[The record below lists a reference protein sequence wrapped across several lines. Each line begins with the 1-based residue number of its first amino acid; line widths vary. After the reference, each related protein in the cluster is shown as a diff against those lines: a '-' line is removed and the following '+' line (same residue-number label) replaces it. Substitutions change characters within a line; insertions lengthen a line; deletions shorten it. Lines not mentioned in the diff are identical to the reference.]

1 MKNSYKQTHVN
12 DSNISAQILVTTH
25 FQHLHVQVLETPPS
39 YSAMKARKNK
49 KRRWKNIL
57 LALFIVVH
65 VFMFIALSFVY
76 VYYQQ
81 QIPKLDQYA
90 HEVIPQ
96 DTRIYDR
103 NNVLL
108 YDAYA
113 QNQSNSGRRIAV
125 TLPEIPKVM
134 QDAMIATEDRTFWT
148 NPGINVQSTLR
159 AALSRDGGASTI
171 TQQVIKNLSHN
182 DQHTFQRKF
191 QEAILALGL
200 TQKYTKAQILAM
212 YFNVASFG
220 SFDTGIESAVEAYFH
235 LQSTCTGNG
244 TCIPGIERLEYND
257 QGKLDPILGLARAS
271 LLAAMPDA
279 PSTIDPTLGAQAKQL
294 ALARQKI
301 VLQAM
306 ISQHMNIDGQPITPS
321 LAKQAETL
329 LANTD
334 FEPYQH
340 TKYAPHFVDW
350 VINQLALQ
358 LGNGDYA
365 TGINLFEQGG
375 FTIRTTLDMNLE
387 AYVERAI
394 DQHLNKP
401 DYQYYPLTLRGD
413 QILSKTLNIHSGAA
427 VVLDTKTG
435 EILAMDGSADYFS
448 TNPAV
453 GGQYNMAAPPAG
465 TSHIPSGR
473 PPGTAMLPI
482 DEAAVYEKVASSGSL
497 TSDSPPA
504 FYQKLTNLSSLTDAE
519 VAQYVGAAD
528 MRAVTQRLG
537 ITSPSD
543 AGGNLAQGT
552 ENTSLLQMTGAY
564 QALANGGQRVPP
576 VGVLDIYDHAGHT
589 LYHYNTGQPPTT
601 QAVQAWIA
609 NIVTS
614 GLINEPTRANTFG
627 SDHQLSFADQ
637 DPSCVITPT
646 CAYQVAAQSSATN
659 ETEDGNTTL
668 GYTPDVVVGIWVGN
682 INGKRM
688 NSDVVGSTGAV
699 PIWHSVIERALGW
712 CGTQSTSS
720 PYFQSDKI
728 PCGSALHLRFSAH
741 PTRTFSSAI
750 LATLPAPTST
760 PTPSST
766 STPTSAP
773 ISTSTIQGALPAVDA
788 KAFYLLNGNTGNIL
802 MNTNGQRQL
811 PMASTTKIMTAL
823 ITIQTANLNQVV
835 TIQQDAI
842 DEINKNEG
850 SSAQLVVGDTMTLKD
865 LLYGLM
871 LPSGD
876 DAAIAIADAVAGSP
890 AKFVARMNQYAQNL
904 HLTQTY
910 YVNPDGLTYV
920 TSQGVLNYNY
930 TSAAD
935 LVQLTRFALKSPLFA
950 QIVQSKEYKVPA
962 TANHHGYDWVNT
974 NYLLSTYSGAIGVK
988 TGFTLEAGYCLVFSA
1003 IRNGQYLIGTVLNDS
1018 VINSNQRFTDAT
1030 NLLDWGFAHI

>member
-1 MKNSYKQTHVN
+1 MKNNYTQSLAKDVT
-12 DSNISAQILVTTH
+12 ISTQILVPTH
-25 FQHLHVQVLETPPS
+25 LQPPRTQVPEYPS
-39 YSAMKARKNK
+39 AHSATKSRKNK

-57 LALFIVVH
+57 LTLFIIIH
-65 VFMFIALSFVY
+65 VFTIALLSFVY
-76 VYYQQ
+76 VYYRQQ
-81 QIPKLDQYA
+81 LPKVDQYA
-90 HEVIPQ
+90 HEIIPQ

-108 YDAYA
+108 YDGYA
-113 QNQSNSGRRIAV
+113 QNQSGRRIPV

-134 QDAMIATEDRTFWT
+134 QDAMVATEDRTFWT

-159 AALSRDGGASTI
+159 AALSHDGGASTI

-182 DQHTFQRKF
+182 EQHTFQRKF
-191 QEAILALGL
+191 QEAALALGL

-244 TCIPGIERLEYND
+244 TCIPGVERLEYND

-279 PSTIDPTLGAQAKQL
+279 PGTIDPTLGVQAKQL

-306 ISQHMNIDGQPITPS
+306 ISQHMSVDGQLITLS

-329 LANTD
+329 MDNTD

-401 DYQYYPLTLRGD
+401 DYQYYPLSLRGD

-427 VVLDTKTG
+427 VVLDAKTG

-465 TSHIPSGR
+465 TPQTPSGR
-473 PPGTAMLPI
+473 PPGTAMFPI
-482 DEAAVYEKVASSGSL
+482 NEVAIYEKTASSGSL
-497 TSDSPPA
+497 TSNFS
-504 FYQKLTNLSSLTDAE
+504 SSLYQNLTKPSTLIGAQ
-519 VAQYVGAAD
+519 VTQYVDAAN
-528 MRAVTQRLG
+528 MRAVAQHLG

-543 AGGNLAQGT
+543 TGENFAQGA
-552 ENTSLLQMTGAY
+552 ENISLLQMTGAY
-564 QALANGGQRVPP
+564 QVLANGGKRILP
-576 VGVLDIYDHAGHT
+576 VGILDIYDYAGHN

-601 QAVQAWIA
+601 QAVPAWIT

-614 GLINEPTRANTFG
+614 GLINEPARTNTFG
-627 SDHQLSFADQ
+627 DDHQLSFADQ
-637 DPSCVITPT
+637 DPSCATT
-646 CAYQVAAQSSATN
+646 AACKYQVAAQSSDTN
-659 ETEDGNTTL
+659 ETEDGNTTI
-668 GYTPDVVVGIWVGN
+668 GYTPDVVVGVWVGN
-682 INGKRM
+682 VNGKRM

-720 PYFQSDKI
+720 SYFQSDKI
-728 PCGSALHLRFSAH
+728 PCGPAPHLRFSTH
-741 PTRTFSSAI
+741 PTRTFSNAI
-750 LATLPAPTST
+750 PATLP
-760 PTPSST
+760 
-766 STPTSAP
+766 
-773 ISTSTIQGALPAVDA
+773 
-788 KAFYLLNGNTGNIL
+788 
-802 MNTNGQRQL
+802 
-811 PMASTTKIMTAL
+811 
-823 ITIQTANLNQVV
+823 
-835 TIQQDAI
+835 
-842 DEINKNEG
+842 
-850 SSAQLVVGDTMTLKD
+850 D
-865 LLYGLM
+865 LLR
-871 LPSGD
+871 P
-876 DAAIAIADAVAGSP
+876 
-890 AKFVARMNQYAQNL
+890 
-904 HLTQTY
+904 
-910 YVNPDGLTYV
+910 
-920 TSQGVLNYNY
+920 
-930 TSAAD
+930 
-935 LVQLTRFALKSPLFA
+935 
-950 QIVQSKEYKVPA
+950 
-962 TANHHGYDWVNT
+962 
-974 NYLLSTYSGAIGVK
+974 
-988 TGFTLEAGYCLVFSA
+988 
-1003 IRNGQYLIGTVLNDS
+1003 
-1018 VINSNQRFTDAT
+1018 
-1030 NLLDWGFAHI
+1030 